1 MQTLWSR
8 TVQTKSCRCRAC
20 LNVATTLARRSTSA
34 ASRRQLNFND
44 VFTACYSTIL
54 GTAAFVDAK
63 AKKERRKEWDRVIE
77 DAKSRAIGPDTKEDI
92 AIHDGESLDHTEGVP
107 FNPNASKLSTPVKAL
122 LGVDNVWAL
131 GSGSPEGPLQIRL
144 RELDNDI
151 KGSISS
157 NTTRLILS
165 GPEYEA
171 DCEAAAKREYY
182 EALNIRDV
190 QKIREGISRL
200 VGKLLC
206 STPAFSSRF
215 QGCDNFEMTKA
226 KDQLL
231 GLLSQH
237 QALPHFS
244 ATKFEEIVAERKQLN
259 DSLRVMF
266 EKATDKAS
274 DLDLLLAKVCYN
286 LLICTAP
293 PQIDTFDLLIASL
306 TRQDAP
312 HKAEIVVRFILS
324 NTSLVPTQKTAQ
336 YMLDVYRAKKD
347 AKEFRHIIQ
356 RLAAREGSMKLSR
369 PLNSDIGMPIPSKWA
384 KGKKYRLKNG
394 YFHEIMQ
401 KNASIYDSLILGS
414 IELLDVRDAVRYTRA
429 ALREGISITGTVL
442 AKLVKKLQV
451 KRDFLA
457 AWSLLQAIVDTWK
470 LRRIHDLKFPFDA
483 TSGTVIEEL
492 ISLCGVS
499 QPLKAGAELLRIE
512 FCDLES
518 LVRNIELQSL
528 AETIDIVTMHV
539 SELLK
544 AIGVPA
550 THQQTAETRVST
562 SLAQGQRSD
571 LKQALLASQ
580 AMSQALQKKA
590 EGSLLRTQQNKML
603 VMKVLD
609 WRLDRQWKKIYEIQQ
624 QLLLHIDSCLV
635 HDYKLL
641 YRSRITESKAKSY
654 SSRLRVITAIYQDQL
669 LGKEGHSCSS
679 ASKAELAAGCSYDS
693 RPAIE
698 VKGLLAQPIG
708 TVEEASESSNSPSPT
723 EMKSNATSEP
733 WLPMSKQNAQV
744 AHAYL
749 PQQSIPSMLPHPRSE
764 ELSSPVEEWQL
775 PNAAG
780 GLEEPIKFTR
790 TRTLRAAVG

>member
-1 MQTLWSR
+1 MQALWSR

-34 ASRRQLNFND
+34 ASRRQLNIND

-63 AKKERRKEWDRVIE
+63 AKQERRKEWDRVIE
-77 DAKSRAIGPDTKEDI
+77 DAKSRVIGPDTQEDI
-92 AIHDGESLDHTEGVP
+92 AVHDGESLDHTKDIS

-122 LGVDNVWAL
+122 LGADNVWAL
-131 GSGSPEGPLQIRL
+131 GCGSPEGPLQTRL

-157 NTTRLILS
+157 NTTRLALS
-165 GPEYEA
+165 GLQHKA
-171 DCEAAAKREYY
+171 GCIAAAKTEYC
-182 EALNIRDV
+182 EALHIRDV

-200 VGKLLC
+200 VGRLLR
-206 STPAFSSRF
+206 STPAFSSHF
-215 QGCDNFEMTKA
+215 QGCDSFEMTKA
-226 KDQLL
+226 KDKLF
-231 GLLSQH
+231 GLLNQH
-237 QALPHFS
+237 QPLPHFS
-244 ATKFEEIVAERKQLN
+244 ATKFAEIVAERKQLN

-293 PQIDTFDLLIASL
+293 PQIDTFNLLIASL

-312 HKAEIVVRFILS
+312 HKAEIVVKFILY
-324 NTSLVPTQKTAQ
+324 NTSLVPTQKTIQ

-356 RLAAREGSMKLSR
+356 RMAAREGSMKLSR
-369 PLNSDIGMPIPSKWA
+369 PLNSAIGMPMLSSWA

-394 YFHEIMQ
+394 YFHEIVQ

-451 KRDFLA
+451 KRDVLA
-457 AWSLLQAIVDTWK
+457 AWSLLQAIVATWK

-483 TSGTVIEEL
+483 MSGAVIEEL

-544 AIGVPA
+544 ALGVPV
-550 THQQTAETRVST
+550 THQQAAETRVST
-562 SLAQGQRSD
+562 SLARGQRSG

-580 AMSQALQKKA
+580 AMSQALQQKA
-590 EGSLLRTQQNKML
+590 EGSLLRHQQNKML

-641 YRSRITESKAKSY
+641 YRSRITESRMKSY
-654 SSRLRVITAIYQDQL
+654 SSRLRVITAIYREQL
-669 LGKEGHSCSS
+669 LGKEEDSCSR
-679 ASKAELAAGCSYDS
+679 ASEAKLAVGSSYDS
-693 RPAIE
+693 LPAIE
-698 VKGLLAQPIG
+698 VEGLLTQPSG
-708 TVEEASESSNSPSPT
+708 TVEAASESSNSPSPT
-723 EMKSNATSEP
+723 EMNSKATSEP
-733 WLPMSKQNAQV
+733 WLPISKEKARV
-744 AHAYL
+744 AHVHL
-749 PQQSIPSMLPHPRSE
+749 PQQSIPPMLPRPRSE

-775 PNAAG
+775 PNATG
-780 GLEEPIKFTR
+780 PLEEPIKATT